1 MISKWRWLLRQ
12 FTRRL
17 WARVTLLSLLS
28 VATAVLAIVWRP
40 EVPADLS
47 KRIGADAV
55 DQLLGIL
62 ASSMLAVTTF
72 SLNIMV
78 SAYGAATSNVT
89 PRATRLLM
97 QDATTQNVLS
107 VFMGSFIFSLVGLI
121 ALSIGAYGDSGRVI
135 LFFVTIG
142 FVALIVVTILRW
154 IDHLTRFGRVGE
166 TTRRVEEAAAAAL
179 AERIAHPGLGASL
192 LTDPRRIP
200 EAARSVTATS
210 AGYVQH
216 VDIGAL
222 ADIAEDCEAELFL
235 VAAPGAFVHPGAPL
249 VRLAGVAKEPEAV
262 EAAVREAF
270 AIGDERSFDQDP
282 RFGLSVLSEIASRAL
297 SPAVNDPGTAID
309 VIGRAVRILERWRDG
324 APQEEVEPRL
334 GRVHVAPLSIDDLFD
349 DIFTPIARDG
359 AGLIEVQ
366 LRLQKALRALAGMDV
381 AVYGRA
387 ARAHSAF
394 ALERAEA
401 ALTSQEDKRRL
412 RAAALAG
419 EPG

>member
-12 FTRRL
+12 FSRRL
-17 WARVTLLSLLS
+17 WTRVTLLSLLS
-28 VATAVLAIVWRP
+28 LATALAAIFWRP
-40 EVPADLS
+40 DVPADLA

-55 DQLLGIL
+55 DQVLGVL
-62 ASSMLAVTTF
+62 ATSMLAVTTF

-97 QDATTQNVLS
+97 QDTTTQNVLA

-166 TTRRVEEAAAAAL
+166 TTRIVEEAAREAL
-179 AERIAHPGLGASL
+179 AERIDHPTLGATPL
-192 LTDPRRIP
+192 IDPRRVPDSDRIIP
-200 EAARSVTATS
+200 AQR

-222 ADIAEDCEAELFL
+222 SEIAKERDCDIYVA
-235 VAAPGAFVHPGAPL
+235 AAPGAFVHPGAPL
-249 VRLAGVAKEPEAV
+249 AHFAAGQDIPQLARQ
-262 EAAVREAF
+262 AACEAF
-270 AIGDERSFDQDP
+270 EIGDERSFDQDP

-309 VIGRAVRILERWRDG
+309 VIGRAVRVLGPWCES
-324 APQEEVEPRL
+324 AAKSSVEPRFA
-334 GRVHVAPLSIDDLFD
+334 RIHVAPLSVDDLFD

-366 LRLQKALRALAGMDV
+366 LRLQKALRALAAMDG
-381 AVYGRA
+381 AVFGRA
-387 ARAHSAF
+387 AHAHSAF
-394 ALERAEA
+394 ALERAEK
-401 ALTSQEDKRRL
+401 ALTSQRDLQRL
-412 RAAALAG
+412 REAALASRD
-419 EPG
+419 